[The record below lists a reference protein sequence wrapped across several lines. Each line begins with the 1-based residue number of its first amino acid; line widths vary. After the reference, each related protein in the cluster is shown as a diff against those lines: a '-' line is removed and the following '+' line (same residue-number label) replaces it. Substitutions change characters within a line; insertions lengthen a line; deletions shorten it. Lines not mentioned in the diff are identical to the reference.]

1 MARKQD
7 RTVSKAEWHERL
19 PQPLPIHSHNVTQKM
34 KIRRKAKVQ
43 LVPYS
48 LGRGNRFTTVGIAH
62 NYDIANGHKTFHYES
77 LIQCGRQ
84 PNLET
89 TLWTF
94 KHSTVQLQCYKVS
107 AKIKLF
113 SKPVSANQAT
123 PLKITKRAFVS
134 NGDMAPDTYFVSWE
148 SKTATDKK
156 MHSTSSLSA
165 LILNGVTR
173 CLQIEVLCRA

>member
-1 MARKQD
+1 MNGSPNPYDTFTQCYTKDANTKKGQGTTCPLFLGQGQQVYYSRHCSQLWH
-7 RTVSKAEWHERL
+7 SKW
-19 PQPLPIHSHNVTQKM
+19 PQNI
-34 KIRRKAKVQ
+34 
-43 LVPYS
+43 S
-48 LGRGNRFTTVGIAH
+48 LWQ
-62 NYDIANGHKTFHYES
+62 S

-134 NGDMAPDTYFVSWE
+134 NGDMAPETYFVSWE